1 LKKLLTPCVAVSA
14 CAPSGLRAWNCFA
27 CRCDLTHTHLVSAPC
42 SDRPMSP
49 FQTVTAAAAIISMAF
64 IAYATLSPLN
74 EGQEF
79 VDTGLFSHLD
89 HYLAFAIVSGL
100 LGLAYPRQTFLV
112 CILVFGSAVLLEL
125 AQMLTPDRHA
135 RVIDAARKVIG
146 GTIGIAF
153 ARLAISLYSRRTTPR
168 DQDR

>member
-1 LKKLLTPCVAVSA
+1 
-14 CAPSGLRAWNCFA
+14 
-27 CRCDLTHTHLVSAPC
+27 
-42 SDRPMSP
+42 MSP

-100 LGLAYPRQTFLV
+100 LSLAYPRQTFLV

-135 RVIDAARKVIG
+135 RVIDAARKIIG

>member
-1 LKKLLTPCVAVSA
+1 
-14 CAPSGLRAWNCFA
+14 
-27 CRCDLTHTHLVSAPC
+27 
-42 SDRPMSP
+42 MSP

-100 LGLAYPRQTFLV
+100 LSLAYPRQTFLV

>member
-1 LKKLLTPCVAVSA
+1 
-14 CAPSGLRAWNCFA
+14 
-27 CRCDLTHTHLVSAPC
+27 
-42 SDRPMSP
+42 MSP

-100 LGLAYPRQTFLV
+100 LSLAYPRQTFLV

-153 ARLAISLYSRRTTPR
+153 ARLAISLYSRRTAPR

>member
-1 LKKLLTPCVAVSA
+1 
-14 CAPSGLRAWNCFA
+14 
-27 CRCDLTHTHLVSAPC
+27 
-42 SDRPMSP
+42 
-49 FQTVTAAAAIISMAF
+49 MAF

-100 LGLAYPRQTFLV
+100 LSLAYPRQTFLV

>member
-1 LKKLLTPCVAVSA
+1 
-14 CAPSGLRAWNCFA
+14 
-27 CRCDLTHTHLVSAPC
+27 
-42 SDRPMSP
+42 MSP

-100 LGLAYPRQTFLV
+100 LSLAYPRQTFLV

-153 ARLAISLYSRRTTPR
+153 ARLAISLYSRRTTLR

>member
-1 LKKLLTPCVAVSA
+1 
-14 CAPSGLRAWNCFA
+14 
-27 CRCDLTHTHLVSAPC
+27 
-42 SDRPMSP
+42 MSP

>member
-1 LKKLLTPCVAVSA
+1 
-14 CAPSGLRAWNCFA
+14 
-27 CRCDLTHTHLVSAPC
+27 
-42 SDRPMSP
+42 MSP
-49 FQTVTAAAAIISMAF
+49 FQTVTAAAAIMSMAF

-100 LGLAYPRQTFLV
+100 LSLAYPRQTFLV

>member
-1 LKKLLTPCVAVSA
+1 
-14 CAPSGLRAWNCFA
+14 
-27 CRCDLTHTHLVSAPC
+27 
-42 SDRPMSP
+42 MSP
-49 FQTVTAAAAIISMAF
+49 FQTVTTAAAIVSMAF

-100 LGLAYPRQTFLV
+100 LSLAYPRQIFLV

>member
-1 LKKLLTPCVAVSA
+1 
-14 CAPSGLRAWNCFA
+14 
-27 CRCDLTHTHLVSAPC
+27 
-42 SDRPMSP
+42 MSP

-100 LGLAYPRQTFLV
+100 LSLAYPRQIFLV

>member
-1 LKKLLTPCVAVSA
+1 
-14 CAPSGLRAWNCFA
+14 
-27 CRCDLTHTHLVSAPC
+27 
-42 SDRPMSP
+42 MSP

-100 LGLAYPRQTFLV
+100 LSLAYPRQTFLV

-153 ARLAISLYSRRTTPR
+153 ARLAISLYSRRTTLR
-168 DQDR
+168 DQDRQGRR

>member
-1 LKKLLTPCVAVSA
+1 
-14 CAPSGLRAWNCFA
+14 
-27 CRCDLTHTHLVSAPC
+27 
-42 SDRPMSP
+42 MSP

-100 LGLAYPRQTFLV
+100 LSLAYPRQTFLV

-168 DQDR
+168 DEDR

>member
-1 LKKLLTPCVAVSA
+1 
-14 CAPSGLRAWNCFA
+14 
-27 CRCDLTHTHLVSAPC
+27 
-42 SDRPMSP
+42 
-49 FQTVTAAAAIISMAF
+49 MAF

>member
-1 LKKLLTPCVAVSA
+1 
-14 CAPSGLRAWNCFA
+14 
-27 CRCDLTHTHLVSAPC
+27 
-42 SDRPMSP
+42 MSP
-49 FQTVTAAAAIISMAF
+49 FQTVTAAAAIMSMAF

-100 LGLAYPRQTFLV
+100 LSLAYPRQTFLV

-135 RVIDAARKVIG
+135 RVIDAARKIIG

>member
-1 LKKLLTPCVAVSA
+1 
-14 CAPSGLRAWNCFA
+14 
-27 CRCDLTHTHLVSAPC
+27 
-42 SDRPMSP
+42 MSP
-49 FQTVTAAAAIISMAF
+49 FQTVTAAAAIMSMAF

-100 LGLAYPRQTFLV
+100 LSLAYPRQIFLV